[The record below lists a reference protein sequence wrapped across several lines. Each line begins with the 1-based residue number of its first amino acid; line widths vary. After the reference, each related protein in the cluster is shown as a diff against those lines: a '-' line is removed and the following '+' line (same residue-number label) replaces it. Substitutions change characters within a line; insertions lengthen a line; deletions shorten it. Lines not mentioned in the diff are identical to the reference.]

1 HDKLINMSMLCDFF
15 TRKKRDLMQS
25 IPTGFLDSLVRMY
38 NYTVLQEVK
47 ESLYYYNERQI
58 ARDIMNYLFA
68 VNFEPSA
75 TEVCTYTG
83 DKLKITEEF
92 LSGIES
98 RLLGTDASSNSRR
111 DFRDTVQRE
120 YTSKTLTQEIMLEK
134 KHITQTDTYL
144 RLHERYVQN
153 IKEKV
158 LDPFL
163 DNDNFRRGIKD
174 YNSPDFKAYDKRI
187 RVDVKYLIRNL
198 QRKFGYTEQGAREVC
213 IYVIDNDLAHMF
225 GST

>member
-1 HDKLINMSMLCDFF
+1 MLCDFF
-15 TRKKRDLMQS
+15 TRKKRDLLQS
-25 IPTGFLDSLVRMY
+25 IPMGFLDSLVRMY

-58 ARDIMNYLFA
+58 NRDIMNYLFA
-68 VNFEPSA
+68 INFEPPA
-75 TEVCTYTG
+75 NEVCTYTN

-92 LSGIES
+92 LSNIES
-98 RLLGTDASSNSRR
+98 RLLGSEASSDNRHE
-111 DFRDTVQRE
+111 FRENNQRE
-120 YTSKTLTQEIMLEK
+120 YTSRALTQEILLEK
-134 KHITQTDTYL
+134 KLVTETEVFK
-144 RLHERYVQN
+144 RLQERYVQN

-174 YNSPDFKAYDKRI
+174 YNTPDFQTYDKRI

-213 IYVIDNDLAHMF
+213 IYVIDNDLTGMF
-225 GST
+225 ATKF